1 MNRSN
6 PTSGET
12 VDGSAAKARVIDF
25 AERAIILGLYGWLVV
40 RIVGA
45 YAETHNVA
53 NLIALGS
60 EGLVVIF
67 ILCRR
72 KPNEIS
78 LRPTD
83 WVLAMTATA
92 TPLLVQPGIGN
103 YLIPPTVGA
112 LLLLCGFVVQLV
124 AKIALGR
131 SFGCV
136 PAHRGLKRRGPYR
149 FVRHPMYTG
158 YLLGHLAFLLV
169 NPTWWNLA
177 VYVIC
182 YSAQIPRLLSE
193 ERLLRHDP
201 QYADYM
207 AGVRYRLIP
216 GVF

>member
-1 MNRSN
+1 MNRPN
-6 PTSGET
+6 PIDGET
-12 VDGSAAKARVIDF
+12 ADCSATKARVIDW
-25 AERAIILGLYGWLVV
+25 AERVFILGLYGWLVV

-45 YAETHNVA
+45 YAETHNAV
-53 NLIALGS
+53 NLIALCS
-60 EGLVVIF
+60 EGLVVVF

-72 KPNEIS
+72 KPNQIS

-83 WVLAMTATA
+83 WLLAMAATA

-112 LLLLCGFVVQLV
+112 LLLLAGFVVQLV
-124 AKIALGR
+124 AKITLGR

-136 PAHRGLKRRGPYR
+136 PAHRGLKHGGPYR

-158 YLLGHLAFLLV
+158 YLLSHLAFLLV

-182 YSAQIPRLLSE
+182 YSAQVPRLLSE
-193 ERLLRHDP
+193 ERLLRRDP
-201 QYADYM
+201 QYANYM